1 MKLLFSSQ
9 SVELI
14 EEMGQKLSQS
24 GINCEIRYRP
34 AGPDTEQQ
42 GAYRELWV
50 KTDRELQWAATLL
63 AMHCESGR
71 N

>member
-1 MKLLFSSQ
+1 MRLLFSSP

-24 GINCEIRYRP
+24 GIACEIRYRP
-34 AGPDTEQQ
+34 PSVEGGTD
-42 GAYRELWV
+42 YRELWV
-50 KTDRELQWAATLL
+50 RNRGELEWAAALL
-63 AMHCESGR
+63 ALHCEAGQ

>member
-9 SVELI
+9 SVKLI
-14 EEMGQKLSQS
+14 EEMGQKLSES

-34 AGPDTEQQ
+34 AGPETGEQ